1 MPTVPKT
8 TTPTTAPTGTAFEKW
23 YMDQLGTTY
32 AGEAWERPEGM
43 SDLEYQKGKT
53 LENAHIAQGRADAKL
68 NQQMGR
74 IEAQRSSALQSAAIN
89 NDKLMKY
96 LPAQLKAM
104 GMSNLGV
111 AQSSYVRAANDY
123 ASQRG
128 AINQQFNDAAS
139 AAWDAYADGQAQR
152 DIQLNQSMTELERYY
167 GEKEEQKAKEAEATA
182 KADQKAAD
190 DTFLARIQSVEWNSP
205 EELEAFISDAEAK
218 GSVSEDAIAW
228 ARYLQTDYTGDFAKA
243 EEQRTTAE
251 SDQTKAQVTAS
262 VKSMVNN
269 ALAAGRTKESIMAE
283 ISAYQGQIDPVVWA
297 EITSAINSG
306 EHLRLTAEEEKA
318 AAESDQTKAQVTASV
333 KSMVNNALNA
343 GRTKESIMAEIS
355 AYQGQIDPVVWAEI
369 TSAINSGEHLR
380 LTAEE
385 ERTAAEDDNA
395 KTELA
400 NSLLSRVMG
409 GIKAG
414 YSREQLEGIL
424 TGHSAADVGDLAW
437 DEMQE
442 LINQA
447 AFMSE
452 EEKAARATEIA
463 NENVDFYI
471 SNGLYEDDTP
481 EEFFLWMEQNAADA
495 DDEVWNRG
503 MDMYRQNAKDQLK
516 AEAERIKAEEDAAAA
531 KAMTTAD
538 SMINEI
544 IQTFDGKPD
553 DLDAELK
560 KYMDSA
566 SELGREFAEYFR
578 NMYRI
583 GYEEAKE
590 EQSKAETDEKVLEG
604 RQAIEKGGETFV
616 ITGEAVDPYEMY
628 EDDFMEAISEFGA
641 ISPYDSKFENGDTI
655 YVGRKG
661 KAYTFYE
668 GNWYPSEKLQGNT
681 AASTAKSASA
691 GTISG
696 ISAGASGTKFDPD
709 IVNYILNGR

>member
-1 MPTVPKT
+1 MS
-8 TTPTTAPTGTAFEKW
+8 
-23 YMDQLGTTY
+23 Y

-43 SDLEYQKGKT
+43 SDLEYQKGKA
-53 LENAHIAQGRADAKL
+53 LENDHIAQGRADAKL

-111 AQSSYVRAANDY
+111 SQSSYIRAANDY
-123 ASQRG
+123 ATQRG

-139 AAWDAYADGQAQR
+139 AAWDAYADAQAQR
-152 DIQLNQSMTELERYY
+152 DIQLNQSLTDLERYY
-167 GEKEEQKAKEAEATA
+167 GEKEEQKAKEAEASA
-182 KADQKAAD
+182 KADQKTAD

-218 GSVSEDAIAW
+218 GIVSEDAIAW

-251 SDQTKAQVTAS
+251 
-262 VKSMVNN
+262 
-269 ALAAGRTKESIMAE
+269 AE
-283 ISAYQGQIDPVVWA
+283 
-297 EITSAINSG
+297 
-306 EHLRLTAEEEKA
+306 K
-318 AAESDQTKAQVTASV
+318 TKAQVTASV

-369 TSAINSGEHLR
+369 VSAINSGEHLR

-385 ERTAAEDDNA
+385 ERTAAEEDNA

-437 DEMQE
+437 AEMQE

-471 SNGLYEDDTP
+471 SNGLYEDDAP

-516 AEAERIKAEEDAAAA
+516 AEADRIKAEEKEAAA
-531 KAMTTAD
+531 TARTNAD
-538 SMINEI
+538 AMINQI

-553 DLDAELK
+553 DLDAELE
-560 KYMDSA
+560 KYMDTA
-566 SELGREFAEYFR
+566 SELGREYGEYWSA
-578 NMYRI
+578 MYRM
-583 GYEEAKE
+583 GYEEAE
-590 EQSKAETDEKVLEG
+590 ADQSKAETDAKVLEG
-604 RQAIEKGGETFV
+604 QKPLNYGGEMYY
-616 ITGEAVDPYEMY
+616 ITGD
-628 EDDFMEAISEFGA
+628 AIGYDITKRSTFINDIRKLGF
-641 ISPYDSKFENGDTI
+641 STPYDASIKNGTTVQSRMK
-655 YVGRKG
+655 Y
-661 KAYTFYE
+661 YTYYN
-668 GNWYPSEKLQGNT
+668 GLWYPSEKSN
-681 AASTAKSASA
+681 
-691 GTISG
+691 
-696 ISAGASGTKFDPD
+696 
-709 IVNYILNGR
+709 